1 MIRTPSRPSRRVPAL
16 LLSAS
21 LLASLP
27 VVPGRANDSAAE
39 LDAGGLV
46 LVKDP
51 EIGLLRED
59 LRIGLDR
66 ISVRY
71 VFRNRSASPRTV
83 RVAFPLPPIDG
94 AELSLSAQ
102 NLPDEASANFVG
114 FTVTVDGVPLAP
126 HLEERAFLGTHEVGD
141 LLRKHAL
148 PLNPMRRD
156 ALAEALAR
164 LTPTARAELV
174 TAKLIPE
181 AADMGEG
188 LWRSEAKFHWE
199 QVFPA
204 GRDLVIEHAYR
215 PVKGSLLIGRSD
227 LDDRAFR
234 ARYCLDD
241 AGVGGLRRLLA
252 GAGAKTAGAGG
263 GPDALVHAAV
273 VPYIVTTAR
282 NWAGTIGT
290 FALTVDKGSPKTL
303 VSLCRKGIV
312 KTGPTT
318 FGFTATDFVPDA
330 DLRVLYVSPD
340 AEALGIR

>member
-1 MIRTPSRPSRRVPAL
+1 MLQSRRAPVAL
-16 LLSAS
+16 LAAI
-21 LLASLP
+21 LLAAP
-27 VVPGRANDSAAE
+27 ARANDSAAE

-51 EIGLLRED
+51 EIGLARED

-66 ISVRY
+66 ITVRY

-94 AELSLSAQ
+94 AELVTSAQ
-102 NLPDEASANFVG
+102 TLPDESSSNFVG
-114 FTVTVDGVPLAP
+114 FTVTVDGAPLTP
-126 HLEERAFLGTHEVGD
+126 QLEERAFLGTREVGD
-141 LLRKHAL
+141 LLRKHGL

-156 ALAEALAR
+156 AFEAALAK

-174 TAKLIPE
+174 KAELITDEDGP
-181 AADMGEG
+181 GGG

-199 QVFPA
+199 QTFPV

-227 LDDRAFR
+227 LTDRAFR

-241 AGVGGLRRLLA
+241 AGVAGLRRLLA
-252 GAGAKTAGAGG
+252 AASAKAADKGG
-263 GPDALVHAAV
+263 GADAVVSAVV

-290 FALTVDKGSPKTL
+290 FALTIDKGDPKNL
-303 VSLCRKGIV
+303 VSLCRNGIA

-318 FGFTATDFVPDA
+318 FAFTAENYVPDS
-330 DLRVLYVSPD
+330 DLRVLYVSQD
-340 AEALGIR
+340 ARSLDIR